1 MLTND
6 IARGNGWCKAKSIPH
21 VVGMPSKEKMAA
33 AEHYS
38 PKVSRG
44 GKSLQMQR
52 ISKAI
57 PSVKKKKRKFSN
69 IRETICST
77 QK

>member
-1 MLTND
+1 MTLREETDN
-6 IARGNGWCKAKSIPH
+6 AKAKSIPH
-21 VVGMPSKEKMAA
+21 VVCMPSKEKMAA

-38 PKVSRG
+38 PKVS
-44 GKSLQMQR
+44 GKSLQKQR

-69 IRETICST
+69 IRETIFT
-77 QK
+77 

>member
-6 IARGNGWCKAKSIPH
+6 IARGNGWSKAKSIPH
-21 VVGMPSKEKMAA
+21 VVCRASKEKMAA

-38 PKVSRG
+38 PKVSWG

-57 PSVKKKKRKFSN
+57 PSDEKKERKFSN
-69 IRETICST
+69 IRETICLT